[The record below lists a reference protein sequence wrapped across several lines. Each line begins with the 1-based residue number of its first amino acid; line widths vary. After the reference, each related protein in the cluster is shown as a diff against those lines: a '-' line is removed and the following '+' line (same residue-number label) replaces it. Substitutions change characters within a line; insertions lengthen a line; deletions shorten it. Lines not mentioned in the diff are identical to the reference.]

1 MTVLAT
7 IIVLGVLIFVHELGH
22 FLAAKAVNIEV
33 ERFSIGLG
41 PVIWGVKKGETEYVL
56 SAIPLGGYVKMGG
69 MADEMMD
76 KVEGG
81 AAQTERRPGPR
92 DFDAKPVWARAFVI
106 SAGVI
111 MNMLFALAVYVG
123 AAAVWGIRSADTTR
137 VGTVL
142 EEVLPAGA
150 EPLAEIQPGQRI
162 ERIGDMP
169 VQHWGDVERGLV
181 DADPGPLS
189 IGLADPVG
197 TLEVRV
203 PADEQDLVRM
213 AVSLVFWRDPVVALV
228 TPGEPAYEGGVEA
241 GDRILA
247 VDGEPVTGWMS
258 FVRMIES
265 RPGERVSLSLERDGR
280 EVTRSVEVSTVEET
294 DPATGEDRMV
304 GKVGVQVQE
313 VGVIYSPVAFGEA
326 VRIGWNRTVVM
337 TGVILDFLRNL
348 FTGSVSPRSLGSIVT
363 IGQLSGQAAAMG
375 VESFLSFMALFSIN
389 LAVLNLLPIPILDG
403 GHLVFLTIEA
413 IRGKALSME
422 QRMRWSQVGLVVIL
436 GIMVLALSNDVLR
449 LFGM

>member
-203 PADEQDLVRM
+203 PADEQDRVRM

-258 FVRMIES
+258 FVRM
-265 RPGERVSLSLERDGR
+265 
-280 EVTRSVEVSTVEET
+280 
-294 DPATGEDRMV
+294 
-304 GKVGVQVQE
+304 KVGVQVQE

>member
-22 FLAAKAVNIEV
+22 FLAAKAVDIEV
-33 ERFSIGLG
+33 QRFSIGLG
-41 PVIWGVKKGETEYVL
+41 PVIWGVTKGETEYVL

-69 MADEMMD
+69 MADEMME

-81 AAQTERRPGPR
+81 AVEVERQPSTR
-92 DFDAKPVWARAFVI
+92 DFDSKPVWARAFVI

-111 MNMLFALAVYVG
+111 MNMLFALVVYVG

-150 EPLAEIQPGQRI
+150 ESLAEIQPGQRI
-162 ERIGDMP
+162 EAVGEAQVR
-169 VQHWGDVERGLV
+169 HWGDIERGIV
-181 DADPGPLS
+181 EADPGPLT
-189 IGLADPVG
+189 IRLADPSAA
-197 TLEVRV
+197 LQVRV
-203 PADEQDLVRM
+203 PVGEEDRVRM
-213 AVSLVFWRDPVVALV
+213 AVSLVYWREPVIALV

-241 GDRILA
+241 GDRVLA
-247 VDGEPVTGWMS
+247 VDGQPVAGWMS
-258 FVRMIES
+258 FVGLIES
-265 RPGERVSLSLERDGR
+265 RPGERVSLTLERDGR
-280 EVTRSVEVSTVEET
+280 EITRLVDVSAVTET
-294 DPATGEDRMV
+294 DPATGDERTV

-313 VGVIYSPVAFGEA
+313 VSAIYSPVGFGEA
-326 VRIGWNRTVVM
+326 IRIGWNRTVFM
-337 TGVILDFLRNL
+337 TDMILDFLVNL
-348 FTGSVSPRSLGSIVT
+348 FTGGVSPRSLGSIIT
-363 IGQLSGQAAAMG
+363 IGQASGQAAAMG
-375 VESFLSFMALFSIN
+375 VERFLSFMALFSIN

-403 GHLVFLTIEA
+403 GHLVFLAIEA
-413 IRGKALSME
+413 VRGKALSVE